1 MLGAI
6 GATCAFPFAG
16 DELYGQH
23 VHTRLA
29 QIPAPEPY
37 TPAFFT
43 PPEYATLSRLTD
55 VIIPPT
61 ETPGAAAAGVPEY
74 IDRVVALNA
83 EHQPLIRAGLAW
95 LERQSKDR
103 FSREFL
109 VLSEAE
115 HIAILQPLSDEIDRQ
130 QREAQRARFRSESS
144 LNSRAKALAQ
154 GQPLDSGAQPLAQ
167 GRPLDSGA
175 QPLAQGRPLDS
186 GAQPLAQG
194 RQGKEVYYVALT
206 DKDPLARPFDSRA
219 KALETDSGMPV
230 RFFRLIKNLTA
241 DGYYTSRAG
250 LLEELGYT
258 GNTALARFPVCS
270 VPEQ

>member
-23 VHTRLA
+23 VHITLA
-29 QIPAPEPY
+29 QTPAPGPY
-37 TPAFFT
+37 APAFFT
-43 PPEYATLSRLTD
+43 PAEYAALARLTD

-61 ETPGAAAAGVPEY
+61 DTPGATAAGVPAY
-74 IDRVVALNA
+74 IDRVVSLNA

-95 LERQSKDR
+95 LERQATAR
-103 FSREFL
+103 FSREL
-109 VLSEAE
+109 LLLDDAE

-130 QREAQRARFRSESS
+130 QREAHRARFRPEPPFDSG
-144 LNSRAKALAQ
+144 LKGLAQ
-154 GQPLDSGAQPLAQ
+154 GT
-167 GRPLDSGA
+167 
-175 QPLAQGRPLDS
+175 
-186 GAQPLAQG
+186 
-194 RQGKEVYYVALT
+194 QGKEVYYVALT
-206 DKDPLARPFDSRA
+206 DKDPPARSFDSRA
-219 KALETDSGMPV
+219 RTLAQGRPAPAARVALETDSGMPV
-230 RFFRLIKNLTA
+230 RFFRLVKNLTA

-270 VPEQ
+270 VPEH